1 MTSLNDK
8 ALKVSEEIER
18 VHLGE
23 TRLLKQRRTGEYLAL
38 EKGDV
43 DILRLFDGTKTV
55 NEVFHA
61 MLVSGERPKIRE
73 FYDLV
78 YDAVEKGFLYGG
90 EREPVSPSNRGQNW
104 MIIATPFSA
113 LMLPLLLIIGGIVA
127 VLNTDLPLVPAPIE
141 WVTVL
146 IAISVTLSLSNLLA
160 AIGLRAFDRQVYHPG
175 LRVDWIIPYFTLE
188 TRDAF
193 MGGRNCEQV
202 VALNQLAAP
211 GFMALVG
218 CMIGSVPLYVAGMIS
233 ALIVSVPFGQSAA
246 HQFLHA
252 MCRQG
257 HVVPQ
262 NADSFMQNNL
272 LSQIFNWKK
281 ELKEENY
288 FIVHSTYT
296 ILWLGGVFR
305 FSSALLADQSNQI
318 FNDPNGL
325 VPLVMIC
332 FVVLFPIFYGLWL
345 ATRNFWRV
353 AAPKLTAVESGVR
366 AGAKD
371 SWKPEESELV
381 EFLETIVLFSEM
393 SREELKKIADAMSYI
408 PVKAD
413 TLVIREHDRGDLF
426 FAVHSGEVE
435 VLKEDD
441 AGVSNPVAKL
451 GAGDVFGEIALL
463 EKRPRTSSIRT
474 VTNCKLLALN
484 RKDFDRLLVDTMG
497 AQKIKQLVQVC
508 SFLRRNQLFSGWPSR
523 ALIKI
528 ANEFTFEDCAAGA
541 EIIEEGKQNEF
552 FYLIYEGEFDVSKEG
567 KQVAKL
573 GPGDFCGEI
582 SLLRGAPAN
591 ANVTAAQPTRALK
604 LDKESF
610 LDLVSQDFVMALAL
624 DREADRRDDET
635 EGLE

>member
-8 ALKVSEEIER
+8 ALKVSEQIER
-18 VHLGE
+18 VRLGE
-23 TRLLKQRRTGEYLAL
+23 TRLLKQRRTGEYMAL
-38 EKGDV
+38 EKGDIDV
-43 DILRLFDGTKTV
+43 LRLFDGAKTV

-78 YDAVEKGFLYGG
+78 YDAVEKGFLYEG
-90 EREPVSPSNRGQNW
+90 EREPTRPCNPGRDW

-113 LMLPLLLIIGGIVA
+113 LMLPLLLILGG
-127 VLNTDLPLVPAPIE
+127 VLSVLTTHLPLVPRPIE

-146 IAISVTLSLSNLLA
+146 LAISGTLSLSSLLA
-160 AIGLRAFDRQVYHPG
+160 AVALRAYGRQIYHPG
-175 LRVDWIIPYFTLE
+175 LRVDWILPFFTLD

-193 MGGRNCEQV
+193 MGGRACEQV

-211 GFMALVG
+211 GFTILVG
-218 CMIGSVPLYVAGMIS
+218 CTFESVPLYVAGLIS
-233 ALIVSVPFGQSAA
+233 ALIVSVPFGRSAA

-252 MCRQG
+252 LCRKG

-272 LSQIFNWKK
+272 LSQLFNWKK
-281 ELKEENY
+281 ELKEEQY

-296 ILWLGGVFR
+296 ILWLGSVFR
-305 FSSALLADQSNQI
+305 FASELLADQSSQI

-332 FVVLFPIFYGLWL
+332 FVILFPIIYGLWL

-366 AGAKD
+366 ASARE
-371 SWKPEESELV
+371 SWKPDETELV

-393 SREELKKIADAMSYI
+393 SRDELKKIAQAMSYI

-413 TLVIREHDRGDLF
+413 TLVIREHDRGDMF
-426 FAVHSGEVE
+426 FVIHSGEVE
-435 VLKEDD
+435 VLKEDE
-441 AGVSNPVAKL
+441 AGVNHVVAKL
-451 GAGDVFGEIALL
+451 GPGDVFGEIALL

-474 VTNCKLLALN
+474 LTNCKLLALN
-484 RKDFDRLLVDTMG
+484 RQDFERLLVDTMG

-508 SFLRRNQLFSGWPSR
+508 AFLRRNPLFRDWPSR

-528 ANEFTFEDCAAGA
+528 ANEFTFEECPAGA
-541 EIIEEGKQNEF
+541 EIIHEGQQNEF
-552 FYLIYEGEFDVSKEG
+552 FYLVYEGEFEVTKEG
-567 KQVAKL
+567 KPVARL

-591 ANVTAAQPTRALK
+591 ASVTAGQPTRALK
-604 LDKESF
+604 LDKDSF
-610 LDLVSQDFVMALAL
+610 LDLVSRDFVMALAL
-624 DREADRRDDET
+624 DREAERRDDET